1 MNNISINCQVTATE
15 SHRSATLLEQHRTC
29 FKILWLPNFHS
40 IAFHSLSRHKLL
52 LLLLCGVFF
61 GVNNRDDQQQRK
73 LFLFL
78 FGEGRNKWER
88 ESYTKQHKEISG
100 EGGSWPRRY
109 PSILLACF
117 CLRRLK
123 LGRTNC
129 GGCCS
134 VLP

>member
-88 ESYTKQHKEISG
+88 ESYTKQHKESRGRVGLGLVVIC
-100 EGGSWPRRY
+100 
-109 PSILLACF
+109 LFACLF